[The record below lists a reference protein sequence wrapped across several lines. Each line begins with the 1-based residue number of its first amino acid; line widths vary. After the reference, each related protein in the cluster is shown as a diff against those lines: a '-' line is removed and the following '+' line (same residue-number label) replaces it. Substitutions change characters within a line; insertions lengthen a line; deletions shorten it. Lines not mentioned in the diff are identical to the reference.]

1 MEITKRDEI
10 QTDEERISRIQEE
23 IIGRLLV
30 VMFLLGLIVF
40 GYFSFV

>member
-1 MEITKRDEI
+1 MDIAERDEI

-30 VMFLLGLIVF
+30 VVFLLGLIVF
-40 GYFSFV
+40 SYFSFV